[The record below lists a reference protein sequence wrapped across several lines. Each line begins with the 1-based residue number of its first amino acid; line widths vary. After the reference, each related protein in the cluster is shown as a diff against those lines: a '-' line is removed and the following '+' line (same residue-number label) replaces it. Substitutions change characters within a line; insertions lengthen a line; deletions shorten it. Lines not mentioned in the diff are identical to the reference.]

1 MSVTIESGENEIMDR
16 LKAIDTEARGLTE
29 QMKKPDMSEKRAA
42 EIEATFD
49 GLMAER
55 DRLEADL
62 AKLRRP
68 EYPDGVGSPPDGEGD
83 VWHRGASQP
92 FGLAPEQ
99 RVLDWA
105 AKRSPDPYKGLSAG
119 RYLRAMVVGAKTE
132 TERRALA
139 EGTDSAGGFTVP
151 AVVSAELIDALR
163 AASVA
168 VQAGA
173 RTVPLTSATN
183 SIAAIASDPTPAW
196 RSENAAVAESD
207 PTFRAVTFTP
217 RSLAVLVKVSREL
230 IEDSLN
236 LETELPRLLS
246 AALATELDR
255 VALLGSGTAPEP
267 EGIANVT
274 GIGTSALSADLT
286 TYAPFLTART
296 AILTANAGPA
306 TAVILHPRDEGTMA
320 GLTDTTGQPLMAPD
334 VLRQIPWLTTTAIP
348 VDGGTGSDESTIFVG
363 NFAHLMI
370 GLRTSLRVEL
380 LRETFAGNLQYGF
393 LAHMRADVAVAHA
406 GAFYTVT
413 AVTG

>member
-29 QMKKPDMSEKRAA
+29 QMKKPDTSEKRAA
-42 EIEATFD
+42 EIETKFD
-49 GLMAER
+49 ELMNER
-55 DRLEADL
+55 DELSDRLS
-62 AKLRRP
+62 KMRRP
-68 EYPDGVGSPPDGEGD
+68 EYPDGRGSMVDDEGE
-83 VWHRGASQP
+83 VWDRGAAKP

-99 RVLDWA
+99 RMLEWA
-105 AKRSPDPYKGLSAG
+105 AGRQLDPYRGLSAG
-119 RYLRAMVVGAKTE
+119 AYLRAMVVGAKTE

-151 AVVSAELIDALR
+151 AVVSAELIDNLR

-168 VQAGA
+168 VRAGA

-183 SIAAIASDPTPAW
+183 TIAAVASDPTPAW
-196 RSENAAVAESD
+196 RSENAAIAESD

-255 VALLGSGTAPEP
+255 VALLGTGTAPQP
-267 EGIANVT
+267 RGIANT
-274 GIGTSALSADLT
+274 SGIGTAALSAGLT
-286 TYAPFLTART
+286 AYAPILAGRT
-296 AILTANAGPA
+296 AVLTANAGPV
-306 TAVILHPRDEGTMA
+306 TGIILHPRDEGTLA
-320 GLTDTTGQPLMAPD
+320 GLTDTTGQPLMAPAALNA
-334 VLRQIPWLTTTAIP
+334 VPMLTTTAIP
-348 VDGGTGSDESTIFVG
+348 VDGGSGSNESTIILG
-363 NFAHLMI
+363 NFAHLI
-370 GLRTSLRVEL
+370 LGIRTGLRVEL
-380 LRETFAGNLQYGF
+380 LRETFAGNHQYGF
-393 LAHMRADVAVAHA
+393 VAHLRADVAVAHP

-413 AVTG
+413 AITG